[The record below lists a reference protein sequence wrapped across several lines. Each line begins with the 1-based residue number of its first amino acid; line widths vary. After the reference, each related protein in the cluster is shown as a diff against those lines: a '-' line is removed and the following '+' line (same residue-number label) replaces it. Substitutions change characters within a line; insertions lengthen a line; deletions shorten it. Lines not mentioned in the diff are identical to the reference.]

1 VFQREPIRASHLRS
15 EHSQGGAQRSEQY
28 LYGAQRAVQSTCGR
42 SGSFILKDTT
52 VLGQTS
58 SHVYEV
64 RPRADKRGFD
74 LISEALPFGRLWYC
88 KPDDAVG
95 YAKFYSRS
103 HNMIVRV
110 FDESGALIETH
121 ESEGGF
127 REP

>member
-1 VFQREPIRASHLRS
+1 
-15 EHSQGGAQRSEQY
+15 
-28 LYGAQRAVQSTCGR
+28 
-42 SGSFILKDTT
+42 LKDTT
-52 VLGQTS
+52 LLGQTS

-74 LISEALPFGRLWYC
+74 LISEALPFGRLWYG

-103 HNMIVRV
+103 HTMIVRV

-121 ESEGGF
+121 ESEGTF
-127 REP
+127 RQW